1 MNTKLSTK
9 QIFPVGLMLFAL
21 FFGAGNMIFPPF
33 LAQQAGSNI
42 WPAIIGFLIT
52 GVGLPLL
59 GVIAISRVGD
69 LQVLASRIH
78 PVYAVAFTVVL
89 YLVIGPLFAIPR
101 TGTVAFEIGV
111 VPFLPE
117 GSAKWIGL
125 LIFTAIYFAIT
136 LWLSLN
142 PTKIVDR
149 VGKILTPALLIV
161 LAIFAVK
168 SFITPMGNLTSPN
181 EAYSNGPFF
190 KGFLEGYLTM
200 DAIASLVFGSIVVA
214 SIKGFG
220 VTNKNTVTK
229 LCISA
234 GLIAAAALALVYIS
248 LAWIGATSTDAIGIQ
263 QNGAAILSGAA
274 GQLFGSL
281 GAAILAAAILFACL
295 TTAIGLITSCAQYFS
310 TLIPSI
316 SYKKFAVIF
325 SVFSAVI
332 ANVGLTQLISFSV
345 PVLVFIYPL
354 AIMLI
359 FLSFAHNLFRGYRS
373 VYVGAII
380 PTGLIGLV
388 DGLNAAGL
396 NVSSLTNALNIL
408 PFFNQGIGWLIPAI
422 IGGLIGYAIAL
433 IFGESKKVVT
443 IN

>member
-42 WPAIIGFLIT
+42 WPAIIGFLVT

-78 PVYAVAFTVVL
+78 PIYAVAFTVVL

-101 TGTVAFEIGV
+101 TGTVSFELS
-111 VPFLPE
+111 VPKALAQSE
-117 GSAKWIGL
+117 WAL
-125 LIFTAIYFAIT
+125 LVFTIIYFGIA

-161 LAIFAVK
+161 LAIFTVK
-168 SFITPMGNLTSPN
+168 SFITPMGDFNAPN
-181 EAYSNGPFF
+181 ETYSNGAFF

-234 GLIAAAALALVYIS
+234 GVIAAAALALVYIS
-248 LAWIGATSTDAIGIQ
+248 LAWIGATSTDAIGVQ
-263 QNGAAILSGAA
+263 ENGASILSAA
-274 GQLFGSL
+274 AAHLFGSL
-281 GAAILAAAILFACL
+281 GAAILALAILFACL
-295 TTAIGLITSCAQYFS
+295 TTAIGLITSCSHYFS
-310 TLIPSI
+310 KLIPSI

-380 PTGLIGLV
+380 PTGVIGLV

-396 NVSSLTNALNIL
+396 NISSITEALSIL
-408 PFFNQGIGWLIPAI
+408 PFFNQGVGWLIPAI
-422 IGGLIGYAIAL
+422 IGGLIGFAIAL
-433 IFGESKKVVT
+433 IFGESKKVVS
-443 IN
+443 IS

>member
-1 MNTKLSTK
+1 MYTKISIK
-9 QIFPVGLMLFAL
+9 QIIPVGLMLFAL

-42 WPAIIGFLIT
+42 WAAVIGFLVT

-59 GVIAISRVGD
+59 GIIAISRVGD
-69 LQVLASRIH
+69 LQILASRIH
-78 PVYAVAFTVVL
+78 PIFAVAFTVVL

-101 TGTVAFEIGV
+101 TGTVSFEIGV

-117 GSAKWIGL
+117 GSAKSGIAL
-125 LIFTAIYFAIT
+125 LIFTILYFAIT

-168 SFITPMGNLTSPN
+168 SFITPMGGFNPPN
-181 EAYSNGPFF
+181 EVYANGSFY

-200 DAIASLVFGSIVVA
+200 DALASLVFGSIVVT

-229 LCISA
+229 LCITA

-248 LAWIGATSTDAIGIQ
+248 LAWIGGTSTDIIGVQ
-263 QNGAAILSGAA
+263 DNGAAILSAA
-274 GQLFGSL
+274 ATHLFGSL
-281 GAAILAAAILFACL
+281 GAVILALAILFACL
-295 TTAIGLITSCAQYFS
+295 TTAIGLITSCSQYFS

-316 SYKKFAVIF
+316 SYKKLAIIF

-332 ANVGLTQLISFSV
+332 ANVGLSQLISFSV

-354 AIMLI
+354 AIMLMI
-359 FLSFAHNLFRGYRS
+359 LSFTHKLFCGYTS
-373 VYVGAII
+373 VYVCAII
-380 PTGLIGLV
+380 PSAITPTLSRL
-388 DGLNAAGL
+388 
-396 NVSSLTNALNIL
+396 L
-408 PFFNQGIGWLIPAI
+408 PFFDQGIGWLVPGIIGAI
-422 IGGLIGYAIAL
+422 IGYILAILI
-433 IFGESKKVVT
+433 GESKKILT
-443 IN
+443 TN

>member
-1 MNTKLSTK
+1 MNSKLSTK
-9 QIFPVGLMLFAL
+9 QIIPVGLMLFAL

-42 WPAIIGFLIT
+42 WPAIIGFLVT

-78 PVYAVAFTVVL
+78 PKYAVAFTVVL

-101 TGTVAFEIGV
+101 TGTVSFELSVPKAFAQSEW
-111 VPFLPE
+111 
-117 GSAKWIGL
+117 AL
-125 LIFTAIYFAIT
+125 LVFTIIYFGIT

-161 LAIFAVK
+161 LAIFTVK
-168 SFITPMGNLTSPN
+168 SFITPMGDFNAPN
-181 EAYSNGPFF
+181 ETYSNGAFF

-234 GLIAAAALALVYIS
+234 GLIAAVALALVYIS
-248 LAWIGATSTDAIGIQ
+248 LAWIGASSTDTIGVQ
-263 QNGAAILSGAA
+263 QNGAAILSSAA
-274 GQLFGSL
+274 AHLFGSL
-281 GAAILAAAILFACL
+281 GAAILALAILFACL
-295 TTAIGLITSCAQYFS
+295 TTAIGLITSCSHYFS
-310 TLIPSI
+310 QLIPSI

-396 NVSSLTNALNIL
+396 NISSITNALSFL
-408 PFFNQGIGWLIPAI
+408 PFFEQGIGWLIPGI
-422 IGGLIGYAIAL
+422 IGGVIGYAIAL
-433 IFGESKKVVT
+433 VMGESKKVVS